1 MGTRNVILLR
11 HAEYHSGPGA
21 ALNLTALGKK
31 QAQRAAKAL
40 AREPIDAV
48 WTSTLLRAIETANI
62 VCEALSFAP
71 ARTSALLREGFPTQY
86 HGLDV
91 DDSQVA
97 EDRARADRAF
107 AKFFRPS
114 KQDRTELLVCHGNV
128 IRYFVASALRAKPE
142 TWTRFIT
149 NNCGITRV
157 LIRPTGAVRVVSY
170 NECEHLR
177 PHLLT

>member
-1 MGTRNVILLR
+1 MGTRSLILLR
-11 HAEYHSGPGA
+11 HAEYHSGVGA
-21 ALNLTALGKK
+21 GLNLTSLGKK
-31 QAQRAAKAL
+31 QARRSANML
-40 AREPIDAV
+40 ARESIDTV
-48 WTSTLLRAIETANI
+48 WTSTLLRAMETANI
-62 VCEALSFAP
+62 VCDALSLPP
-71 ARTSALLREGFPTQY
+71 AKTSALLREGFPTQY

-114 KQDRTELLVCHGNV
+114 KRDKTELLVCHGNV
-128 IRYFVASALRAKPE
+128 IRYFVACALRAKPE

-149 NNCGITRV
+149 NNCGITRI